1 MPEIDTTNQKAI
13 IRSGGSIDALQF
25 TFNADDFTRIRELI
39 YKVAGISLS
48 PTKKDLVYSRLAR
61 RLRVRRLS
69 SFSAYLRI
77 LESGDGTE
85 LVEFINALTTNMT
98 SFFREPHHFPILARH
113 IAHLPNRRNFSIW
126 SSASSTGEEPYSI
139 AMTLVEQFGRFDI
152 PVRILATDIDT
163 NVLEKAK
170 QGIYPLDQLSKLPV
184 ERLKRFFLRGE
195 GENEGLARIK
205 PELKKLVSFTRI
217 NLLDDQWPLKEKFD
231 AIFCRNVMIYFDKPT
246 QYAVLKKM
254 SRHLQPDGLFFAGHS
269 ESFQHATDLFR
280 LSGKTVYTLQSR
292 DESVHH
298 RAHDNRL
305 HGGNHNLH
313 PKTA

>member
-1 MPEIDTTNQKAI
+1 MPEIDTTNQKTI
-13 IRSGGSIDALQF
+13 IRPGGGIEMLQF
-25 TFNADDFTRIRELI
+25 AFTAEDFARIRELI

-69 SFSAYLRI
+69 SFSAYIRI
-77 LESGDGTE
+77 LESGDSSE
-85 LVEFINALTTNMT
+85 LEEFINALTTNMT

-113 IAHLPNRRNFSIW
+113 IAHLSDRRTFSVW

-139 AMTLVEQFGRFDI
+139 AIALVEKFGRFDI

-170 QGIYPLDQLSKLPV
+170 QGIYPIDQLSKLPV

-195 GENEGLARIK
+195 GENEGLARVK
-205 PELKKLVSFTRI
+205 PELKKLVSFMRV
-217 NLLDDQWPLKEKFD
+217 NLLDEQWPLREKFD

-254 SRHLQPDGLFFAGHS
+254 SRCLQPDGLFFAGHS

-280 LSGKTVYTLQSR
+280 LSGKTVYTLQNR
-292 DESVHH
+292 DETAHH
-298 RAHDNRL
+298 RAHDTRL
-305 HGGNHNLH
+305 HNLQ